1 MYICNIYY
9 VKVVERMDMIWWKWK
24 FFKNIKFFNQDL
36 VITTQNTFSF
46 ILTWALGR
54 ARHASK
60 AVSINPIGFT
70 PR

>member
-1 MYICNIYY
+1 MIFI
-9 VKVVERMDMIWWKWK
+9 VKVVERMNMIWWKWK
-24 FFKNIKFFNQDL
+24 FYKNIKFFNQDL
-36 VITTQNTFSF
+36 VITTQNTFAF

-60 AVSINPIGFT
+60 AVSIDPVDFT